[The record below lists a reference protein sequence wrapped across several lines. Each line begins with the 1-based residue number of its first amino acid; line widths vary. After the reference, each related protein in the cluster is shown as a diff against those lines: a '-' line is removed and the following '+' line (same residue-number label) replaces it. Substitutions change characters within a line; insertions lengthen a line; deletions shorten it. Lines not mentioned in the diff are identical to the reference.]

1 MIDNGLKRIKA
12 RDSSEIEDRPN
23 KDGKTD
29 TSKKRSNKAFVD
41 LLLEMYLN
49 GEMSMEQ
56 VQEHIDTFMFAG

>member
-23 KDGKTD
+23 NDGKTD
-29 TSKKRSNKAFVD
+29 TSNKRSNKAFVD

-56 VQEHIDTFMFAG
+56 VQEHIDTFILAG